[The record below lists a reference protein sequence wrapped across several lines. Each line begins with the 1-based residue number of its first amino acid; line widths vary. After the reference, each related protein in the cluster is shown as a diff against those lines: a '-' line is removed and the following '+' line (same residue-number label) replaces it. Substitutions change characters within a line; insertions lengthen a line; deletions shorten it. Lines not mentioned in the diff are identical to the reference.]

1 MKILLAV
8 DGSVIST
15 RAARQAAK
23 LAQKI
28 PDASVTLFNADPPLL
43 QAAAVKMGV
52 EATHRYHAGNSRYAS
67 RGARAALK
75 RARVSFEEKAVVGD
89 PAKRIAQE
97 AKKGRY
103 DLVVMGSHGRGGL
116 KGVLLGSVA
125 QKVIHLSEVPVLVV
139 R

>member
-8 DGSVIST
+8 DGSPVST

-28 PDASVTLFNADPPLL
+28 PDATVTLFNADPPLM
-43 QAAAVKMGV
+43 QAAVAKIGV
-52 EATHRYHAGNSRYAS
+52 DATQRYHAENSHFAVRA
-67 RGARAALK
+67 ARSALK
-75 RARVSFEEKAVVGD
+75 RARVGFEELLVVGD

-116 KGVLLGSVA
+116 QGMLLGSVA
-125 QKVIHLSEVPVLVV
+125 RKVIHLSEVPVMVV